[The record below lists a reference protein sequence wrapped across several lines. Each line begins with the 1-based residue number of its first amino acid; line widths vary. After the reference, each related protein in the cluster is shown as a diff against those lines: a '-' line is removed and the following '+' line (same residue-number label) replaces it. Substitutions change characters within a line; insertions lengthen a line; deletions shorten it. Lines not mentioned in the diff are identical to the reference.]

1 MMVNSLDDRTE
12 IETLLPFYVNGTLD
26 PQERARIEGALDTD
40 GDLRTQVAALQQV
53 RAKLHE
59 TEREHSPG
67 EFGLARLMRDIDK
80 ETRSTGYL
88 PKQGALLVASV
99 VAAAITIGSVLFITR
114 SDVGYQQASGGAVKQ
129 RFSVAFQPDAPQKE
143 ISRLLLEFGLEI
155 VEGPSAIGL
164 YRLDP
169 GRNDDLEAILSELRS
184 RTDLVESI
192 QLE

>member
-1 MMVNSLDDRTE
+1 MVNTMDDRIE
-12 IETLLPFYVNGTLD
+12 IETLLLFYVNGTLD
-26 PQERARIEGALDTD
+26 AQERARIEGALDTD
-40 GDLRTQVAALQQV
+40 SNLRMQVATLQQV
-53 RAKLHE
+53 RANMHE

-67 EFGLARLMRDIDK
+67 EFGLARLMRDIEK

-99 VAAAITIGSVLFITR
+99 VAAAVAIGSALFITR
-114 SDVGYQQASGGAVKQ
+114 GDVGYQQASGGADRQ
-129 RFSVAFQPDAPQKE
+129 RFAVAFQPDAPEQA
-143 ISRLLLEFGLEI
+143 ISQLLLEFKLEI

-169 GRNDDLEAILSELRS
+169 RRNDDLETLLSELRS
-184 RTDLVESI
+184 RIDIVESI